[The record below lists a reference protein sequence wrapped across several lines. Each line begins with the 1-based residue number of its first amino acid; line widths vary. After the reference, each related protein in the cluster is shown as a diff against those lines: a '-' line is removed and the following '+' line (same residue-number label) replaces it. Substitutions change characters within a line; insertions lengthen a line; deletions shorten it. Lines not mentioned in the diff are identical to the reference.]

1 MAVNNCT
8 VTSNSI
14 SALPGQEVA
23 AGVVELTIT
32 PNNPADI
39 ISAAEFYIGG
49 AQDIGGNQWVIGN
62 VSAAVNKVQFVDQV
76 TNTVKVK
83 VYHDA
88 FTMTALSQDLLI
100 DIDRV
105 STKDVVR
112 GCTDPNALNYTPGA
126 TVNDGSCVYPL
137 NMIAGCTD
145 PTASNYNPD
154 AEVNDGSCLYQVF
167 GCTDPAATNY
177 NAEANINDGSC
188 EYNEDPKFDGKGCT
202 DPSALNFNPA
212 AFIDDGSCIF
222 EPKDPIDP
230 VDPNEPKESD
240 VCPNFKAHTIVL
252 HDSRNTEILGENA
265 FLWNDYYVEDNQP
278 VNLVKITTALLGGS
292 TTLPQAVEP
301 IQNWYKS
308 GEVDPATDYS
318 NVVAYSE
325 NGLSC
330 RFTPGVKTIIRGY
343 EFETKPGTFFDAF
356 TAKTDLMEGEN
367 LGLQGE
373 NNQVFSHEIIV
384 LESNADGFATKIR
397 FNVYFRPPV
406 ENPYFGPNG
415 SLAHYPLTHPT
426 NPGET
431 IPAADAGYY
440 TSADGNGS
448 PDYVDG
454 GFTVVW
460 FNIRHDAAID
470 DPLPD
475 PEIKAV
481 QTEIIQVAGP
491 NSQPIVIAHSS
502 DAEAEVKVIENS
514 TGETFDFETKSF
526 TIEPTALIIDKPG
539 KSFTKSEINY
549 PKAEAG
555 KSYSIEVEAKGKTIL
570 NPSVPTKENR
580 AEPVVELA
588 NVGFEVYAKSLPTD
602 VAVSSTVYLYPH
614 GGILGLPA
622 NKYYGYVNPG
632 SKDLASLIA
641 IDSAWF
647 SQAYLANWDVGEF
660 TFTYSGG
667 GTMTKRRDAVNAD
680 VDYDWRRPIFVPDS
694 AGDYDGNAI
703 FHFYETTVAGNT
715 LTLKFVME
723 IQQTP
728 SYEGVAQINVS
739 NFITVS

>member
-32 PNNPADI
+32 PNSPVDI
-39 ISAAEFYIGG
+39 ISAADFYIGG
-49 AQDIGGNQWVIGN
+49 AQGIGGNQWVVGN
-62 VSAAVNKVQFVDQV
+62 VSTAVNKVQFIDQV

-88 FTMTALSQDLLI
+88 FTMTAISQDLLI

-105 STKDVVR
+105 STKDAVL

-126 TVNDGSCVYPL
+126 TVNDGSCIYPA

-154 AEVNDGSCLYQVF
+154 AEADDGSCLYQVF

-188 EYNEDPKFDGKGCT
+188 EYHEDPEFDGKGCT
-202 DPSALNFNPA
+202 DPAALNFNPA

-222 EPKDPIDP
+222 EPEDP
-230 VDPNEPKESD
+230 VDPVDPVESD
-240 VCPNFKAHTIVL
+240 VCPGFQAHTIVI
-252 HDSRNTEILGENA
+252 HDAKDTTPTFMGT
-265 FLWNDYYVEDNQP
+265 FWMDYEEEDGQP
-278 VNLVKITTALLGGS
+278 VNLVKITLQPS
-292 TTLPQAVEP
+292 TPAAFTSGEEVGP

-308 GEVDPATDYS
+308 GDVDSATDYTDYM
-318 NVVAYSE
+318 NYVGEVCYFA
-325 NGLSC
+325 
-330 RFTPGVKTIIRGY
+330 PGVKTMIRSY
-343 EFETKPGTFFDAF
+343 EFEAKPGTFFNTF

-373 NNQVFSHEIIV
+373 NNQVFSHEITV
-384 LESNADGFATKIR
+384 LESNADGFATKIL

-415 SLAHYPLTHPT
+415 SLIHYPLTHPT
-426 NPGET
+426 NPGEA

-440 TSADGNGS
+440 TSADGNGN
-448 PDYVDG
+448 PHYLDG

-460 FNIRHDAAID
+460 FEIRHDAAVD
-470 DPLPD
+470 DPIVD
-475 PEIKAV
+475 PHIQAV

-491 NSQPIVIAHSS
+491 NTQPIIIAHSP
-502 DAEAEVKVIENS
+502 DAEAEVRVVENS
-514 TGETFDFETKSF
+514 TGETFDFETRSF

-539 KSFTKSEINY
+539 KSFTKNEINY

-570 NPSVPTKENR
+570 NPNVPSKENR
-580 AEPVVELA
+580 VEPVVELA
-588 NVGFEVYAKSLPTD
+588 NVGFEVYAISLPTD

-614 GGILGLPA
+614 GGLLGLPE
-622 NKYYGYVNPG
+622 NKYYGYVDPG
-632 SKDLASLIA
+632 SRDIASLIA

-647 SQAYLANWDVGEF
+647 SQAYLANWDIGEF

-667 GTMTKRRDAVNAD
+667 GTMAKSRDAVNAD
-680 VDYDWRRPIFVPDS
+680 VDYDWRRPTLVPDS
-694 AGDYDGNAI
+694 AGDYDGEAI
-703 FHFYETTVAGNT
+703 FHFYETTVAGST
-715 LTLKFVME
+715 LTLKFAME
-723 IQQTP
+723 VQQTP
-728 SYEGVAQINVS
+728 SYEGVAKINVS
-739 NFITVS
+739 NFITIS

>member
-32 PNNPADI
+32 PNSPVDI
-39 ISAAEFYIGG
+39 ISAADFYIGG
-49 AQDIGGNQWVIGN
+49 AQDIGGNQWVVGN
-62 VSAAVNKVQFVDQV
+62 VSTAVNKVQFIDQV

-88 FTMTALSQDLLI
+88 FTMTAISQDLLI

-105 STKDVVR
+105 STKDAVL

-126 TVNDGSCVYPL
+126 TVNDGSCIYPA

-154 AEVNDGSCLYQVF
+154 AEADDGSCLYQVF

-188 EYNEDPKFDGKGCT
+188 EYHEDPEFDGKGCT
-202 DPSALNFNPA
+202 DPAALNFNPA

-222 EPKDPIDP
+222 EPEDP
-230 VDPNEPKESD
+230 VDPVDPVESD
-240 VCPNFKAHTIVL
+240 VCPGFQAHTIVI
-252 HDSRNTEILGENA
+252 HDAKDTTPTFMGT
-265 FLWNDYYVEDNQP
+265 FWMDYEEEDGQP
-278 VNLVKITTALLGGS
+278 VNLVKITLQPS
-292 TTLPQAVEP
+292 TPAAFTSGEEVGP

-308 GEVDPATDYS
+308 GDVDSATDYTDYM
-318 NVVAYSE
+318 NYVGEVCYFA
-325 NGLSC
+325 
-330 RFTPGVKTIIRGY
+330 PGVKTMIRSY
-343 EFETKPGTFFDAF
+343 EFEAKPGTFFNTF

-373 NNQVFSHEIIV
+373 NNQVFSHEITV
-384 LESNADGFATKIR
+384 LESNADGFATKIL

-415 SLAHYPLTHPT
+415 SLIHYPLTHPT
-426 NPGET
+426 NPGEA

-440 TSADGNGS
+440 TSADGNGN
-448 PDYVDG
+448 PHYLDG

-460 FNIRHDAAID
+460 FEIRHDAAVD
-470 DPLPD
+470 DPIVD
-475 PEIKAV
+475 PHIQAV

-491 NSQPIVIAHSS
+491 NTQPIIIAHSP
-502 DAEAEVKVIENS
+502 DAEAEVRVVENS
-514 TGETFDFETKSF
+514 TGETFDFETRSF

-539 KSFTKSEINY
+539 KSFTKNEINY

-570 NPSVPTKENR
+570 NPNVPSKENR
-580 AEPVVELA
+580 VEPVVELA
-588 NVGFEVYAKSLPTD
+588 NVGFEVYAISLPTD

-614 GGILGLPA
+614 GGLLGLPA
-622 NKYYGYVNPG
+622 NKYYGYVDPG
-632 SKDLASLIA
+632 SRDIASLIA

-647 SQAYLANWDVGEF
+647 SQAYLANWDIGEF

-667 GTMTKRRDAVNAD
+667 GTMAKSRDAVNAD
-680 VDYDWRRPIFVPDS
+680 VDYDWRRPTLVPDS
-694 AGDYDGNAI
+694 AGDYDGEAI
-703 FHFYETTVAGNT
+703 FHFYETTVAGST
-715 LTLKFVME
+715 LTLKFAME
-723 IQQTP
+723 VQQTP
-728 SYEGVAQINVS
+728 SYEGVAKINVS
-739 NFITVS
+739 NFITIS

>member
-1 MAVNNCT
+1 MAVDNCT

-23 AGVVELTIT
+23 AGVVELIIT
-32 PNNPADI
+32 PNSPADI
-39 ISAAEFYIGG
+39 ISAADFYIGG
-49 AQDIGGNQWVIGN
+49 AQNIGGNQWVVGN
-62 VSAAVNKVQFVDQV
+62 VSTAVNKVQFIDQV

-105 STKDVVR
+105 STKDAVL
-112 GCTDPNALNYTPGA
+112 GCTDPNALNYMPGA
-126 TVNDGSCVYPL
+126 TVNDGSCIYPA

-145 PTASNYNPD
+145 PTASNYDPD

-188 EYNEDPKFDGKGCT
+188 EYNEDPEFDGKGCT
-202 DPSALNFNPA
+202 DPAALNFNPA

-230 VDPNEPKESD
+230 VDPTDPVESD
-240 VCPNFKAHTIVL
+240 VCPGFQTHSIVI
-252 HDSRNTEILGENA
+252 HDAKDTTPA
-265 FLWNDYYVEDNQP
+265 FMGMYWMDYEEEDGQP
-278 VNLVKITTALLGGS
+278 VNLVKITLQP
-292 TTLPQAVEP
+292 TLAENSFTSSYEVGP

-308 GEVDPATDYS
+308 GEVDSATDY
-318 NVVAYSE
+318 YDY
-325 NGLSC
+325 LSYGQEVC
-330 RFTPGVKTIIRGY
+330 YFAPGVKTMIRSY
-343 EFETKPGTFFDAF
+343 EFEAKPGTFFNAF

-373 NNQVFSHEIIV
+373 NNQAFSHEITV
-384 LESNADGFATKIR
+384 LESNADGLATKIL
-397 FNVYFRPPV
+397 FNVYFGPPV

-415 SLAHYPLTHPT
+415 SLIHYPLTHPT
-426 NPGET
+426 NPGEV
-431 IPAADAGYY
+431 IPATDSGYY
-440 TSADGNGS
+440 TSADGNGN
-448 PDYVDG
+448 PHYLDG

-460 FNIRHDAAID
+460 FEIRHDAAVD
-470 DPLPD
+470 DPIVNPQ
-475 PEIKAV
+475 IQAV

-491 NSQPIVIAHSS
+491 NTQPIIIAHSP

-526 TIEPTALIIDKPG
+526 TIEPTALIIDNPG
-539 KSFTKSEINY
+539 KSVTKSEINY

-555 KSYSIEVEAKGKTIL
+555 KSYSVEVEAKGKTIL

-580 AEPVVELA
+580 PEPVVELA
-588 NVGFEVYAKSLPTD
+588 NVGFEVYSISLPTG
-602 VAVSSTVYLYPH
+602 VTESSTVYLYPH
-614 GGILGLPA
+614 GGTSGLPA

-647 SQAYLANWDVGEF
+647 DQSNLVNWDTGEF
-660 TFTYSGG
+660 TFAYSGG

-680 VDYDWRRPIFVPDS
+680 VDYDWRRPTLVPDS
-694 AGDYDGNAI
+694 AGDYDGEAI
-703 FHFYETTVAGNT
+703 FHFYETTVEGST

-723 IQQTP
+723 VQQTP
-728 SYEGVAQINVS
+728 SYESVAKINVS
-739 NFITVS
+739 NFITIT